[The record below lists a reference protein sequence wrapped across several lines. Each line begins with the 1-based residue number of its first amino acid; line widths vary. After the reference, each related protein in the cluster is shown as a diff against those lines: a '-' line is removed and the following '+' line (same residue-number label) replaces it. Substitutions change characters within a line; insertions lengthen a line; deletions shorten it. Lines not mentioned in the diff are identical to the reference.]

1 MGNGT
6 TSGLPSLLPWSR
18 LGTCWAED
26 WHMDMLD
33 RRGVPWQCPAV
44 PGSGRTVPSNPWGR
58 QWRSTGAMAG
68 EMLAGGHGSPSRGL
82 ALAYGLEG
90 DAEAEGSRSVRGI
103 PMTNA
108 ELF

>member
-33 RRGVPWQCPAV
+33 RRKGSLAV
-44 PGSGRTVPSNPWGR
+44 PGSAWVRQNCAFQPLGKAVAEYWGEGRTD
-58 QWRSTGAMAG
+58 AG
-68 EMLAGGHGSPSRGL
+68 
-82 ALAYGLEG
+82 
-90 DAEAEGSRSVRGI
+90 
-103 PMTNA
+103 
-108 ELF
+108 